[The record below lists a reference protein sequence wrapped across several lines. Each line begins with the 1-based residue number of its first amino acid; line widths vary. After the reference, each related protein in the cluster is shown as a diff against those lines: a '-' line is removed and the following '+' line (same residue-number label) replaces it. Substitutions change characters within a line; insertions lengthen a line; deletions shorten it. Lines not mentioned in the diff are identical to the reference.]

1 MRQDINIQ
9 MRRWWLSELKA
20 ITARVQLEEEKRQT
34 RERTKAEKLLGEY
47 QTYQDAQDA
56 YGCGVI
62 TEKQFDRITDLLERV
77 RPVESELYR
86 AKIELLQELYQEQ
99 KKLLDDWEK
108 WEAMHSD
115 PAGS

>member
-9 MRRWWLSELKA
+9 MRKWWIDELRA
-20 ITARVQLEEEKRQT
+20 ITARVQREEEKRQA

-47 QTYQDAQDA
+47 QTFQDAQDA

-62 TEKQFDRITDLLERV
+62 TEKQFDRITDLLERI
-77 RPVESELYR
+77 RPVESDLYR

-99 KKLLDDWEK
+99 KKLLEDWEK
-108 WEAMHSD
+108 WEATH
-115 PAGS
+115 G